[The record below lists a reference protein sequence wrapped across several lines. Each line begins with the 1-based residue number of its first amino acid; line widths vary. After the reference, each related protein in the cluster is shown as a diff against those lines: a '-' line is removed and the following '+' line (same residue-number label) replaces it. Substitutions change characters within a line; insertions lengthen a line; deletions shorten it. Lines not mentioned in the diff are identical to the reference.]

1 MAAAAS
7 AWNLPLTKDL
17 LMIRLSLTAVAA
29 LTLAATLSAP
39 ALAATKHAAPAKA
52 AAPAAALS
60 ADQLATAERVLTG
73 KIECELNQSVDV
85 ATTDKPG
92 HFKLSFKGK
101 SYDLVPEA
109 TTSGAVRLE
118 DKKAGVVW
126 IQIANKS
133 MLMNAKAGQRMVD
146 GCVHDKQR

>member
-1 MAAAAS
+1 MTR
-7 AWNLPLTKDL
+7 P
-17 LMIRLSLTAVAA
+17 SLTAIAA
-29 LTLAATLSAP
+29 LTLAAALAGP
-39 ALAATKHAAPAKA
+39 ALAATKQAAPAKA
-52 AAPAAALS
+52 AAPAALS

-73 KIECELNQSVDV
+73 KIDCELNQSVDI
-85 ATTDKPG
+85 AATDKPG

-109 TTSGAVRLE
+109 TASGAVRLE

-146 GCVHDKQR
+146 GCVHEKQR

>member
-1 MAAAAS
+1 MTRPSLPAFAALA
-7 AWNLPLTKDL
+7 L
-17 LMIRLSLTAVAA
+17 VAA
-29 LTLAATLSAP
+29 LSTP
-39 ALAATKHAAPAKA
+39 ALAATKPAAPAKA
-52 AAPAAALS
+52 AAPAALS

-73 KIECELNQSVDV
+73 KIECELNQSVDI

-109 TTSGAVRLE
+109 TASGAVRLE
-118 DKKAGVVW
+118 DKKAGAVW

-146 GCVHDKQR
+146 GCVHEKQR

>member
-1 MAAAAS
+1 
-7 AWNLPLTKDL
+7 
-17 LMIRLSLTAVAA
+17 MIRSFLPAVAA

-39 ALAATKHAAPAKA
+39 ALANTKAPAKA
-52 AAPAAALS
+52 PAAAPMS

-73 KIECELNQSVDV
+73 KIDCELGQSVDI
-85 ATTDKPG
+85 ASTDKPG

-109 TTSGAVRLE
+109 TASGAVRLE

-133 MLMNAKAGQRMVD
+133 MLMNAKIGQRMVD
-146 GCVHDKQR
+146 GCIHEKQR

>member
-1 MAAAAS
+1 MTR
-7 AWNLPLTKDL
+7 P
-17 LMIRLSLTAVAA
+17 SLTAIAA
-29 LTLAATLSAP
+29 LTLAAALAGP
-39 ALAATKHAAPAKA
+39 ALAATKQAAPAKA
-52 AAPAAALS
+52 AAPAALS

-73 KIECELNQSVDV
+73 KIDCELNQSVDI
-85 ATTDKPG
+85 AATDKPG

-109 TTSGAVRLE
+109 TASGAVRLE

-133 MLMNAKAGQRMVD
+133 MLMNAKIGQRMVD
-146 GCVHDKQR
+146 GCVHEKQR